1 MVRNASQG
9 SAGNDETVHALARR
23 GFLQSLLAAI
33 GALLVV
39 GLGWIV
45 SRDAPSA
52 GRDPEFTPPALAPT
66 RPAAT
71 ATPEAVAG

>member
-1 MVRNASQG
+1 MRTATRR
-9 SAGNDETVHALARR
+9 SAGNDESAHTLVRR

-39 GLGWIV
+39 GMAWIV

-52 GRDPEFTPPALAPT
+52 GRDPEFTPPMLAPT

-71 ATPEAVAG
+71 ATSAAVDG

>member
-1 MVRNASQG
+1 MRNASQRP
-9 SAGNDETVHALARR
+9 AGNDEPAHVLARR
-23 GFLQSLLAAI
+23 GVLQSLLAAI

-39 GLGWIV
+39 GLVWIV

-52 GRDPEFTPPALAPT
+52 GRDPEFTPPVLAPT

-71 ATPEAVAG
+71 ATPAEAGG